1 MTQDI
6 KNVFFVFALIT
17 AMTFSGIQLYAKEQ
31 AFITRGDDQL
41 NEQLV
46 IIDQLLHEIKDE
58 RQKIEQLRI
67 LSIEQEAELAR
78 EEAEAE
84 AILVAKTEGEIM
96 SAQQKSEAEANRLA
110 AIKAS
115 QAADAQAQAEKQ
127 KAAELQ
133 ATLVAEQQAKQRA
146 ADLAAAQA
154 AAKKSSRNS
163 RAS

>member
-1 MTQDI
+1 MKQDI
-6 KNVFFVFALIT
+6 QNVFFVFALIT
-17 AMTFSGIQLYAKEQ
+17 AMTFSGVQLYAKEQ

-46 IIDQLLHEIKDE
+46 IIDQLLLEIKEE

-67 LSIEQEAELAR
+67 LSMEQEAKLAR

-96 SAQQKSEAEANRLA
+96 SAQQRSQAEANRLA
-110 AIKAS
+110 AINAS

-133 ATLVAEQQAKQRA
+133 AALVAEQQAKQQA

-154 AAKKSSRNS
+154 AARNNSRNS